1 MPKPRLPLN
10 DDSLPRFPAAG
21 RTGAVPGADEVARY
35 VIAVLDRIDPAK
47 KGAHTASPATDR
59 LMAKFGAKRL
69 SPEHRPSAADWWGY
83 LNDRLRRAPISSVQ
97 AVRAWGEQTLLAAL
111 SHSSQGDESTAR
123 IDDFTAILAAV
134 DPSKLDPNQRRTL
147 DRLRQASGRN
157 WVQHS
162 TAWEGFEQLI
172 VPLPP
177 LDQMFE
183 PARKYSREQA
193 AKILSVSPGTIKSRI
208 VDGLLTTID
217 GTARGKIAGAE
228 LNRAIAAGVFKPAP
242 RGATK

>member
-1 MPKPRLPLN
+1 MPNPSRPLH
-10 DDSLPRFPAAG
+10 DDSVPKFPAHP
-21 RTGAVPGADEVARY
+21 RKGALPALAEVLDY
-35 VIAVLDRIDPAK
+35 VIAVLDRVDPSAT
-47 KGAHTASPATDR
+47 GAHAPSAATDQLMVR
-59 LMAKFGAKRL
+59 LGAKRL
-69 SPEHRPSAADWWGY
+69 KAGPRPTSADWWGY

-134 DPSKLDPNQRRTL
+134 DPSKLDANQRRTL

-162 TAWEGFEQLI
+162 TAWEGFEQFI

-183 PARKYSREQA
+183 PSRKYSREQA